1 MALQIS
7 GKFNSIDN
15 STYYRVSIYRN
26 TGSVGYTTYTIKD
39 GNENNFNRN
48 AQNIMFAPNPVTISY
63 DFSDPFTHIKISSAT
78 ISLISNMNL
87 VELFGKNT
95 STGNQ
100 HSKTRVVIQR
110 YRIST
115 DEHVSY
121 NDGSIFNG
129 FIEDEIFQQ
138 EYSYAYSMFT
148 FHAIDPLST
157 LKYKD
162 IKDTTNDNNEYIPE
176 GLLDLWPLS
185 MFNPNSWIV
194 RYNKLGYPIQDSRYN
209 YQNLLSMNNHNL
221 KFNPDVFG
229 LNVDILD
236 KRSTIGEIN
245 EEILK
250 YLNLYAAYWPGHEEN
265 TSNMAEGIF
274 NYFSCHF
281 WPATYDYT
289 HRIGNPIHITKNDA
303 VSNDTS
309 LTLSESFSVIKLTCD
324 IEPVEKLVDFGDDTT
339 TDTGLKSPYRNKQ
352 KYMTE
357 IFSLGEGDTA
367 ADAFYDMVVDNKESS
382 YDAAYTIDNYVY
394 VKKSDAWDFSAGYE
408 GNERNAQD
416 YTTQIQMGNDN
427 WGRNQHNILSW
438 MAQDTTKIRPAWVAF
453 GRSSK
458 QDVRDDSPANSI
470 KMTDYLY
477 IPIWGTETHEANTAM
492 QTKFNRYTSS
502 HPLVKYTPYQ
512 NISLTPTDS
521 NVTNYIVISGKILL
535 NPLQQVTGTNWCRP
549 LDPFYVGYQ
558 RTDSESTQ
566 RNYPWLWYIRSTNM
580 YSDTVNLITQ
590 KRKNYQ
596 TVPHPENGDGA
607 YYTQLFYSCSD
618 VKENDYMAIGN
629 VKWAYGFLDNSKN
642 KQMEYSYSL
651 RDENNV
657 DEGGESIDKINKIA
671 LLKCELKVGDKYC
684 CEIQEGTDEV
694 FKWYTAEE
702 AQALGVEPV
711 MYLGINPKVGDFI
724 IGTSFDIKN
733 MISDR
738 MNLEGTGLAIPIT
751 SEDLNVSG
759 TFSFKIITPM
769 NPVWE
774 DVERIH
780 PSFWRHT
787 SWNVYYRYIM
797 EKTQA
802 IMLESLKIEVQ
813 NDNALAD
820 KEMTTSDN
828 DLVYSSDMNPYY
840 KEAKEIELKICSGL
854 SSDECHDYAIANEVS
869 NTFVIDGNNGDAPYL
884 GEIDNSVQEGEY
896 YIKQE
901 QKIVDAMWKATY
913 KPYTIINTS
922 IKSDKINELNIL
934 NYCNDLF
941 YLDYWK
947 DNVPVKINKVDFELK
962 TKTAECE
969 FKEFDTS
976 IINQ

>member
-1 MALQIS
+1 MALQITGS
-7 GKFNSIDN
+7 FNSIDN
-15 STYYRVSIYRN
+15 KKKYNVYIKRN
-26 TGSVGYTTYTIKD
+26 NALGTYTIID
-39 GNENNFNRN
+39 GHENNFNRSN
-48 AQNIMFAPNPVTISY
+48 DNIMFAPSPVTISY

-87 VELFGKNT
+87 VELFGKNSPGT
-95 STGNQ
+95 NYVTN
-100 HSKTRVVIQR
+100 KTRVIITQQR
-110 YRIST
+110 KQQNTWSSAVT
-115 DEHVSY
+115 
-121 NDGSIFNG
+121 IFCG
-129 FIEDEIFQQ
+129 FIEDEVFQQ
-138 EYSYAYSMFT
+138 DYAYAYSMFT
-148 FHAIDPLST
+148 FHATDPLSIY
-157 LKYKD
+157 KYLDRKD
-162 IKDTTNDNNEYIPE
+162 ANSDEYIPS
-176 GLLDLWPLS
+176 GLENLQPYLMFMGDTNWDSRYGNNLYYPLW
-185 MFNPNSWIV
+185 
-194 RYNKLGYPIQDSRYN
+194 DERYN
-209 YQNLLSMNNHNL
+209 YQNLLSLGNKNL
-221 KFNPDVFG
+221 KYNPDVFG
-229 LNVDILD
+229 LNVDIVD

-250 YLNLYAAYWPGHEEN
+250 YLNLYAAYYPDHSIN
-265 TSNMAEGIF
+265 KNNMQRG
-274 NYFSCHF
+274 NGYDYFACHF

-289 HRIGNPIHITKNDA
+289 RRNESPIHITKNDA

-357 IFSLGEGDTA
+357 IFSLGEGDRA
-367 ADAFYDMVVDNKESS
+367 ADAFYDMVVDNKETS
-382 YDAAYTIDNYVY
+382 YDAGYTIDNYVY

-492 QTKFNRYTSS
+492 QTKFNRYTSA

-549 LDPFYVGYQ
+549 QDPYFVGNQ

-580 YSDTVNLITQ
+580 YSDTVNLINE
-590 KRKNYQ
+590 KRKNYR

-657 DEGGESIDKINKIA
+657 DEGGESVDMISKIA

-694 FKWYTAEE
+694 FKWYTAAE

-711 MYLGINPKVGDFI
+711 IYLGINPKVGDFI

-802 IMLESLKIEVQ
+802 IMLESLKIEIQ

-828 DLVYSSDMNPYY
+828 DLVYSSDMNPAY
-840 KEAKEIELKICSGL
+840 KESKEMELKICSGL

-884 GEIDNSVQEGEY
+884 GERDNSVQEGEY

-913 KPYTIINTS
+913 KPYTIIETS
-922 IKSDKINELNIL
+922 IKQSVLNDATIL
-934 NYCNDLF
+934 GFCNDIF
-941 YLDYWK
+941 YIDYWK
-947 DNVPVKINKVDFELK
+947 DNVPVKINKADFELK
-962 TKTAECE
+962 TQIIDCE